1 MFLVVFWNCEFHD
14 DDDNKFIN
22 LKRSRKKEKT
32 EILKIGFWKTNLVVS
47 KITLSISRT
56 NYSRLR
62 TETLS
67 LEKQNDSTYYI

>member
-1 MFLVVFWNCEFHD
+1 MMMI
-14 DDDNKFIN
+14 IN
-22 LKRSRKKEKT
+22 LLILKEAGKRKKQ
-32 EILKIGFWKTNLVVS
+32 ILKIGFWKTNLVVS